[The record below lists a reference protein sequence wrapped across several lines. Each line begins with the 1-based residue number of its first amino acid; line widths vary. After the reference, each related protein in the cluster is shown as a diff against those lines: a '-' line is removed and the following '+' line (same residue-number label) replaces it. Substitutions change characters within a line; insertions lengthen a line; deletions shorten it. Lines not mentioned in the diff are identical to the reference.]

1 MARHGPARQPSV
13 PPRTLLGVA
22 GAALFLFLLRRP
34 PAAHHDTTAVH
45 PAAVSHYVPLSP
57 LCSLETWLRG
67 LGMPCDDTTTGL
79 VDTCCAFAR
88 VAALPPLGAVGGV
101 VAQPEIPGDASLAL
115 QPQPRLGAATRP
127 LWGLRHVAEHDAVFG
142 LAFGYSVE
150 EYRWFVGSLRKSGFA
165 GDIVFA
171 TSKEPDMKPGVPAY
185 LRSQRV
191 LAYGFGYECGIQP
204 AARSDAPGARQLL
217 RTPGGCQGTD
227 WYSEPGDPRSP
238 RPLALVRYEHYKT
251 CELNRN
257 HCFGG

>member
-1 MARHGPARQPSV
+1 MARSGPARQPSI
-13 PPRTLLGVA
+13 PRARTLLGVA
-22 GAALFLFLLRRP
+22 GVALFLFLLRRP
-34 PAAHHDTTAVH
+34 PAAHYHDTTAAH
-45 PAAVSHYVPLSP
+45 SSYESAPIPPPAAISQHAPLAP
-57 LCSLETWLRG
+57 LCPLETWLRG
-67 LGMPCDDTTTGL
+67 LGMPCDETTTGPA
-79 VDTCCAFAR
+79 DTCCAFAR
-88 VAALPPLGAVGGV
+88 MAALPPLGPAGGAEAHQSAV
-101 VAQPEIPGDASLAL
+101 PGDPSLAL

-191 LAYGFGYECGIQP
+191 LAYGFGYECGKSV
-204 AARSDAPGARQLL
+204 RGDAPGARRLL

-251 CELNRN
+251 
-257 HCFGG
+257 